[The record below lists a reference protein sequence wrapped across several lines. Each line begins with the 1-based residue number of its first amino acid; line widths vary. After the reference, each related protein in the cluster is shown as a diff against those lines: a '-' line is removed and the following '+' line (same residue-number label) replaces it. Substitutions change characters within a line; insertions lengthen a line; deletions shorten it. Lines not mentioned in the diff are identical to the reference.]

1 MTDDVPASQR
11 WRGRPVHSL
20 LLQAFVFAIPVIA
33 SVAAATAV
41 SSMAPKPETPLAF
54 VAWWAV
60 LTALALAVLVV
71 VDRVAR
77 KLLPLATLLKLSMV
91 FPDRAPS
98 RFRVARNAASV
109 RKLQEQL
116 AEARER
122 GLTAEPVWAA
132 ETVLRK
138 SVV

>member
-1 MTDDVPASQR
+1 M
-11 WRGRPVHSL
+11 HSL

-41 SSMAPKPETPLAF
+41 SAVGPRPDSLWEYI
-54 VAWWAV
+54 AWWAV
-60 LTALALAVLVV
+60 LTAIALGVLAL
-71 VDRVAR
+71 VDRMAR

-98 RFRVARNAASV
+98 RFRMARNAASV

-116 AEARER
+116 
-122 GLTAEPVWAA
+122 GQ
-132 ETVLRK
+132 
-138 SVV
+138 